1 MDNHE
6 EELQPLELVA
16 GSLSNFA
23 YQRPAI
29 SLYERHGELE
39 STREFTTLEDYA
51 GWKALQD

>member
-6 EELQPLELVA
+6 EELQPLELIA

-39 STREFTTLEDYA
+39 STREFATLEDYA

>member
-1 MDNHE
+1 MGNHE

-23 YQRPAI
+23 YQRPAVSI
-29 SLYERHGELE
+29 TERNGDLE
-39 STREFTTLEDYA
+39 VTTEFATLEDYA